1 MKEPIQQSGHEVS
14 IVIYDAP
21 LPPRYLKFSKKFIR
35 TLFFVVP
42 VTIGLIFFALIIFG
56 LGNKLKDA
64 PTPSIPTVMTGGDD
78 AKILELE
85 SELEAMKDSNKALQ
99 DKLAGLGSTAA
110 PANQEEPFLMGI
122 KKPYGMQNLISQN
135 KVTLD
140 QFDLVQESTK
150 SALKFQIISTNP
162 ETKVTG
168 HVLVFMISESGMM
181 IYPSSANSSLGGG
194 VKYSMGEPFSVS
206 RLRPTNAEFAHKL
219 TGENVKFVVYIF
231 SREGDLLLI
240 KETESYKLGAK

>member
-35 TLFFVVP
+35 TLFIVAP
-42 VTIGLIFFALIIFG
+42 VTIGLIFLSLLFFG
-56 LGNKLKDA
+56 LGTRLKDTPA
-64 PTPSIPTVMTGGDD
+64 PSMPTVISSGDD
-78 AKILELE
+78 SKIQALE
-85 SELEAMKDSNKALQ
+85 SELEAMKNSNLALQ
-99 DKLAGLGSTAA
+99 EKLSGLGSTAA
-110 PANQEEPFLMGI
+110 TANAEEPFLMGI

-140 QFDLVQESTK
+140 QFDLVQESSK

-168 HVLVFMISESGMM
+168 HVLVFMISDNGMM
-181 IYPSSANSSLGGG
+181 VYPSSANSSLGGG
-194 VKYSMGEPFSVS
+194 VKYSKGEPFSDS
-206 RLRPTNAEFAHKL
+206 RLRPTNAEFAHRL